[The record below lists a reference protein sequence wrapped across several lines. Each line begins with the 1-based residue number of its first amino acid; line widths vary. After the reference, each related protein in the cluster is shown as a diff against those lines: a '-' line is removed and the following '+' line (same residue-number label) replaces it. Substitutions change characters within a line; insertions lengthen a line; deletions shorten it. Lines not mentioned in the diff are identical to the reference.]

1 MSNAYSVDLR
11 ERAVAYVLNGGQR
24 TTACQIFQI
33 GRDTLYRWLRQYQT
47 EGAFAPKAQGKYAS
61 RKLDDAVVAQYIAE
75 HPDATL
81 EELAEVDPTS
91 LVYLDESGVEET
103 LQRPYARAPRGTKIT
118 GEVSGAHTHRIS
130 LIAALH
136 ESRLLAPMRF
146 EGYCD
151 TLVFNAW
158 VEQVLLPELRPGQ
171 TVLLDNASFHKS
183 PITKTLIESKG

>member
-1 MSNAYSVDLR
+1 M
-11 ERAVAYVLNGGQR
+11 
-24 TTACQIFQI
+24 
-33 GRDTLYRWLRQYQT
+33 
-47 EGAFAPKAQGKYAS
+47 
-61 RKLDDAVVAQYIAE
+61 
-75 HPDATL
+75 
-81 EELAEVDPTS
+81 DPTS

-183 PITKTLIESKG
+183 PITKTLIESKGCTLKYLPPYSPDLNPIESQWAILKARLRKHHRAHPSLGTAIDTIFAMY